1 MTTFT
6 FSTSALPA
14 PFDRARSSRTFERLA
29 ELGYAPE
36 GDARALLESA
46 FGNSAYLC
54 RLALREHILL
64 PRLFAEGPRALL
76 DEARAGTT

>member
-36 GDARALLESA
+36 GDTRALLE
-46 FGNSAYLC
+46 
-54 RLALREHILL
+54 
-64 PRLFAEGPRALL
+64 
-76 DEARAGTT
+76 